1 MDVQR
6 LYRFLERKS
15 RVAAKRAIATIRRE
29 VKWLRTYP
37 QLGRSAKHLGPEYR
51 QLPVQ
56 FGSEGYIVLYAIRR
70 DVITILAVKH
80 QREFS
85 P

>member
-1 MDVQR
+1 MQR
-6 LYRFLERKS
+6 LYRFLEPKS
-15 RVAAKRAIATIRRE
+15 QIAAKRAIATIRRE

-37 QLGRSAKHLGPEYR
+37 QLGRPAKHLGPEYR

-56 FGSEGYIVLYAIRR
+56 FGNEGYIVLYTIRR
-70 DVITILAVKH
+70 GVITVLVIKH